1 MVKKCNLIFIALL
14 MIQLIMIDP
23 TAASSP
29 DYTLEDG
36 RRVPI
41 PQSYI
46 HVDTLYNGGAAAE
59 GIVYFEQPQDMFI
72 SGDALYVADTG
83 NNRVVKLSISGE
95 LLGVYAGPADDPLR
109 GPSGIYVDQDGDM
122 YVADTSNNRIV
133 HLAADGEFVEQSV
146 TPESELLRDSF
157 ALAPSKLLISSTG
170 YIYTVKGQNI
180 MAMDAHNRF
189 RGFLGQSEIGF
200 SIIDVFIR
208 MFASEE
214 QQRKIASRNAPYYIN
229 LTMDEKG
236 FVYATSLDPEGEI
249 KKLNSLGLDMY
260 KYRSNLEPLGERV
273 DQLTGKAI
281 TPQFVDI
288 AVSKQGI
295 ITVIEVTSGK
305 LYQYDQEGNLLTVF
319 GGKGEQ
325 QGRFTM
331 PSAIEID
338 DNGRIYVLDSVLGS
352 IQIFEPT
359 YFIEQVHE
367 AIVYYGNA
375 EYSLAYENWKQV
387 LAIDENYQLAHI
399 GLANS
404 LYKQEQWSQAMH
416 NYELAGHKENYSK
429 AFAEYRYQLFREY
442 FFVVVLLGV
451 LAIVL
456 LVYTI
461 KWLRRIAFKTIH
473 EVENS
478 TEQVPFVSGVLLSL
492 GVLFQ
497 PSRTYELIISTRGR
511 LNYLSA
517 ALVLLAAFIVHI
529 LYLSVVHFPLASL
542 HLVESNLLLEAV
554 ILLVPPVTWV
564 LANFFVSAIMD
575 GESRI
580 GEIFVAASYSMVVYA
595 LFNIPLMLLSNVL
608 SGQEASFYNVL
619 YAGMWIWLFLLFFL
633 SNKVMNDYT
642 MLKSSV
648 TYVLSGF
655 TIVLMWAVAILGYV
669 MTGRLYVFITGIIQE
684 IRIAFF

>member
-1 MVKKCNLIFIALL
+1 
-14 MIQLIMIDP
+14 
-23 TAASSP
+23 
-29 DYTLEDG
+29 
-36 RRVPI
+36 
-41 PQSYI
+41 
-46 HVDTLYNGGAAAE
+46 
-59 GIVYFEQPQDMFI
+59 
-72 SGDALYVADTG
+72 
-83 NNRVVKLSISGE
+83 
-95 LLGVYAGPADDPLR
+95 
-109 GPSGIYVDQDGDM
+109 
-122 YVADTSNNRIV
+122 
-133 HLAADGEFVEQSV
+133 
-146 TPESELLRDSF
+146 
-157 ALAPSKLLISSTG
+157 
-170 YIYTVKGQNI
+170 
-180 MAMDAHNRF
+180 
-189 RGFLGQSEIGF
+189 
-200 SIIDVFIR
+200 
-208 MFASEE
+208 
-214 QQRKIASRNAPYYIN
+214 
-229 LTMDEKG
+229 
-236 FVYATSLDPEGEI
+236 
-249 KKLNSLGLDMY
+249 MY

-273 DQLTGKAI
+273 DLLTGKAI
-281 TPQFVDI
+281 TPRFIDI

-295 ITVIEVTSGK
+295 ITVIEEASGK

-338 DNGRIYVLDSVLGS
+338 DQGRIYVLDSALGS

-359 YFIEQVHE
+359 HFIEQVHE

-375 EYSLAYENWKQV
+375 EYLLAYENWKQV
-387 LAIDENYQLAHI
+387 LAIDENYQFAHI
-399 GLANS
+399 GLADS

-416 NYELAGHKENYSK
+416 NYELADHKESYSK

-442 FFVVVLLGV
+442 FFVVVILGV
-451 LAIVL
+451 LAVVL
-456 LVYTI
+456 LAYWI
-461 KWLRRIAFKTIH
+461 KWLKSLALKVIH

-478 TEQVPFVSGVLLSL
+478 TQQVSFLSGVLLSL
-492 GVLFQ
+492 GVVFQ
-497 PSRTYELIISTRGR
+497 PNRTYELIISTRGR

-517 ALVLLAAFIVHI
+517 AAVLLAAFIVHI

-542 HLVESNLLLEAV
+542 NLVESNLLLEAV

-564 LANFFVSAIMD
+564 LANFFVSSIMD

-580 GEIFVAASYSMVVYA
+580 GEIFVAASYSMVIYA

-608 SGQEASFYNVL
+608 SGQEAIFYNVL

-642 MLKSSV
+642 MLKSGF

-684 IRIAFF
+684 IRVAWF